1 MSVDFLTEAGFLPF
15 SVALALL
22 LLIAILEV
30 IGLII
35 GHGLSHLADSWLP
48 DLHLGDG
55 LHGLSGFDKLLAW
68 LYVGKVPAVALLA
81 VFLATFGLSGVVLQ
95 EACRA
100 YLGSTLNP
108 WLAAGIALGPSL
120 FGVRVLGRLGGKLL
134 AKTESAAVSAD
145 SLVGRRATI
154 ALGTARRGKPAQA
167 KVRDEHGK
175 MHYVMLEPSSDE
187 ATFVQGSEVTLVER
201 KGSTYTAV

>member
-1 MSVDFLTEAGFLPF
+1 MSLDFLSEAGFLPF
-15 SVALALL
+15 AVALALL
-22 LLIAILEV
+22 LLIALLEL

-55 LHGLSGFDKLLAW
+55 LHGLSGFDKVLAW
-68 LYVGKVPAVALLA
+68 LYVGKFPAVALLA
-81 VFLATFGLSGVVLQ
+81 VFLASFGLGGVILQ
-95 EACRA
+95 EGFRA
-100 YLGSTLNP
+100 WLGHPVSA
-108 WLAAGIALGPSL
+108 WLAAAIMAGPALYLVHTVGRIGGRMVSRSESL
-120 FGVRVLGRLGGKLL
+120 
-134 AKTESAAVSAD
+134 AVSAD

-154 ALGTARRGKPAQA
+154 ALGTARRGRPAQA

-187 ATFVQGSEVTLVER
+187 TAFVQGTEVTLVER
-201 KGSTYTAV
+201 RGSTYTAV

>member
-1 MSVDFLTEAGFLPF
+1 MSLEFLTEAGFLPF

-22 LLIAILEV
+22 LLIALLEIV
-30 IGLII
+30 GLII

-68 LYVGKVPAVALLA
+68 LYIGKVPAVALLA
-81 VFLATFGLSGVVLQ
+81 VFLSTFGLGGVILQ
-95 EACRA
+95 EGCRA
-100 YLGSTLNP
+100 FLGHTLNP
-108 WLAAGIALGPSL
+108 WLASGLALVPAL
-120 FGVRVLGRLGGKLL
+120 FGVRIVGRIGGRMLVK
-134 AKTESAAVSAD
+134 AESSAVSAD
-145 SLVGRRATI
+145 SLIGRRATI

-175 MHYVMLEPSSDE
+175 MHYVMLEPSTDE
-187 ATFVQGSEVTLVER
+187 TAFIQGSEVTLVER
-201 KGSTYTAV
+201 RGSTYTAV